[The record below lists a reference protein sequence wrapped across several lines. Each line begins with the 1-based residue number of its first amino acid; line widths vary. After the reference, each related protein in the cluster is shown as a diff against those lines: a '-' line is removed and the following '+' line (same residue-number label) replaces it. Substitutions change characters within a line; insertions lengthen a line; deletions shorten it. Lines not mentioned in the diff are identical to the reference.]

1 MAELKKLTRE
11 LRRVTRKLRKLE
23 KGFRY
28 LTYEQIENS
37 DEGDLWIELD
47 TYRHDIEREIYEI
60 KMGA

>member
-11 LRRVTRKLRKLE
+11 LRKVNRKLHRLE
-23 KGFRY
+23 RGFRY

-37 DEGDLWIELD
+37 DEGDKWTELD
-47 TYRHDIEREIYEI
+47 TYRHDIEHEIYEI